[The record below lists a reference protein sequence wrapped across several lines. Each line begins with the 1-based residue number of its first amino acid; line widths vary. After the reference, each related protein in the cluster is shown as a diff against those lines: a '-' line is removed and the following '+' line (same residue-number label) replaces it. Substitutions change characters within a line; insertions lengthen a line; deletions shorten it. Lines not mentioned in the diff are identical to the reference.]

1 MDKIFD
7 RTIGLFGE
15 ENFNTV
21 KDKTIAIIGLGGVGG
36 TAFEALVRTGV
47 QNFVICDFD
56 KVDETN
62 LNRQILF
69 TSEDIDKS
77 KVEIAIKRAKSINP
91 KVKVIG
97 IDSKVDAESVKKLS
111 QYKIDF
117 LVDAI
122 DEVPAKLLLCKFV
135 QENNI
140 PFLMSLG
147 MACRMKVEDVTV
159 TKLNRTTNDPL
170 AKKIR
175 YQAKEMGL
183 DISKINVVFSK
194 ENKITEGVKLNSTL
208 FTPSAAGLNIASYV
222 ISYFIY

>member
-1 MDKIFD
+1 MDNIFD

-15 ENFNTV
+15 ENFNKV

-69 TSEDIDKS
+69 TYEDIGKS

-91 KVKVIG
+91 KVNVIG
-97 IDSKVDAESVKKLS
+97 IDSKVDAESVEKLS
-111 QYKIDF
+111 QHKIDF

-122 DEVPAKLLLCKFV
+122 DDVPAKVLLCKFA

-147 MACRMKVEDVTV
+147 MACRMKVEDVSV
-159 TKLNRTTNDPL
+159 TKLNRATNDPL

-175 YQAKEMGL
+175 YQVKEMGL

-194 ENKITEGVKLNSTL
+194 ENRITEGVKLNSTM